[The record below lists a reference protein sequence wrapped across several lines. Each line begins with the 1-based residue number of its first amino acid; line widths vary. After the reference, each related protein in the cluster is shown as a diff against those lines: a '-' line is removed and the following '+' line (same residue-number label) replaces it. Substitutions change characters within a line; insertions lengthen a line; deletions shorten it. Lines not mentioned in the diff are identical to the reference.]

1 MEYAVPLEA
10 SSDLTTSQRSLSTSS
25 SSSSSSLD
33 SPSSSVASSIL
44 GNYSVMDS
52 PSASSS
58 SSSSASSSK
67 HGDQRPAGVLRHTHP
82 ARYFDPTIHTRVMVH
97 SYGKKGSFLGEYSD
111 EVALT
116 LPRMPGDAGYGGR
129 REDGFLTD
137 AHGRTLADEDL
148 YGDDDDDDNMNEEED
163 DDSEKDSEEE
173 GEEKDNS
180 FMESNKYAG
189 VHAQSSA
196 FSSSFGSSSSSS
208 SHAGASPLRGTA
220 VGIGT
225 GTAAAGGALSP
236 GVQGRSSLWSAGSTG
251 LGPES
256 LTGAKWTGPPGP
268 PFPVTAAASA
278 SLSTSS
284 ALVSKGMNNSHSHS
298 HNNNNINGSTY
309 SGGGGGGTGGD
320 SSAPLAYSSTRR
332 RLAGAQF
339 NALGGTLPRQLQPTQ
354 FAADPRAKSQV
365 GLDINGGG
373 GTGTGG
379 AEPHLLL
386 QGCSETPREA
396 TRRMLGSALAK
407 TTPFVAADV
416 QCEDRR
422 RVAERCVHEPGTW
435 LLLLVD
441 DQLLQTSPGFA
452 AAFPNFGDDVVQPR
466 DDVIQLQG
474 GNSPPR
480 GSPSRGSNPSTPA
493 SGGKRGRSSRGS
505 NSAGRAVT
513 AASGSPTSKANKNNS
528 SSSSGAP
535 PTVITGRRWV
545 EAKVVRFL
553 APPCCH
559 AVEVCLGP
567 PLDPE
572 AALLKNLS
580 MDLIPT
586 NHLAHPVNY
595 NRPPL
600 RTTHL
605 PAPFLDLPRRRA
617 ELRVM
622 QQLLGCQPSAF
633 SEEQAAVSGFVK
645 GRAQKCVQDALDAA
659 EALRQANTE
668 KRRAAVA
675 AEQDELKRMG
685 LT

>member
-1 MEYAVPLEA
+1 M
-10 SSDLTTSQRSLSTSS
+10 
-25 SSSSSSLD
+25 
-33 SPSSSVASSIL
+33 
-44 GNYSVMDS
+44 
-52 PSASSS
+52 
-58 SSSSASSSK
+58 
-67 HGDQRPAGVLRHTHP
+67 LRHTHP

-137 AHGRTLADEDL
+137 AHGRTLADEEL
-148 YGDDDDDDNMNEEED
+148 HGDDDNMNEENED
-163 DDSEKDSEEE
+163 DDSEQESEEE
-173 GEEKDNS
+173 EEEKDNS
-180 FMESNKYAG
+180 FMKNNKHAG
-189 VHAQSSA
+189 VHAQPSA
-196 FSSSFGSSSSSS
+196 FSSSFGSSSSR
-208 SHAGASPLRGTA
+208 AGASPLHGAA
-220 VGIGT
+220 VGSGT
-225 GTAAAGGALSP
+225 GAGAGGALSP
-236 GVQGRSSLWSAGSTG
+236 GVQGGSSLWSTG

-298 HNNNNINGSTY
+298 HNNNHINGSIY
-309 SGGGGGGTGGD
+309 SGGGGGGVGGD
-320 SSAPLAYSSTRR
+320 STAPLAYSSTRR

-365 GLDINGGG
+365 GLGTNDGGA
-373 GTGTGG
+373 

-452 AAFPNFGDDVVQPR
+452 AAFPNFGDDVIQPR
-466 DDVIQLQG
+466 SG
-474 GNSPPR
+474 SPIAG
-480 GSPSRGSNPSTPA
+480 GSPSRGSNPSTLA
-493 SGGKRGRSSRGS
+493 SGGEGGQKSSRGS
-505 NSAGRAVT
+505 TSAGRAAT
-513 AASGSPTSKANKNNS
+513 AASGSPDKKANKRSS
-528 SSSSGAP
+528 SSSSGA

-572 AALLKNLS
+572 AALLKDLS
-580 MDLIPT
+580 MDLVPT
-586 NHLAHPVNY
+586 NHLAHPVNR